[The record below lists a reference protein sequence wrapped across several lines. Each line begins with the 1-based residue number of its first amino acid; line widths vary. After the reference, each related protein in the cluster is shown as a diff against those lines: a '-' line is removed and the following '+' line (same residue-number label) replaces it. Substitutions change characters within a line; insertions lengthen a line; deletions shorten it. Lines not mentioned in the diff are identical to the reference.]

1 MNIMPLEHKITG
13 KVLFSL
19 LALHI
24 QWNCLVLRT
33 NACLVFFDNLE
44 SIISA
49 VSKDIT
55 AYHTV
60 FLTAILGG
68 TVVIIIGF
76 FAVLLCYCR

>member
-1 MNIMPLEHKITG
+1 MPLEHKITE
-13 KVLFSL
+13 KLSFSL
-19 LALHI
+19 LVLHI
-24 QWNCLVLRT
+24 KWNNLLLRT
-33 NACLVFFDNLE
+33 NACLVLFDNLE

-55 AYHTV
+55 AYHTM

>member
-1 MNIMPLEHKITG
+1 MPLEHKITE
-13 KVLFSL
+13 KLSFSL
-19 LALHI
+19 LVLHI
-24 QWNCLVLRT
+24 KWNNLFLRT
-33 NACLVFFDNLE
+33 NACLVLFDNLE

-55 AYHTV
+55 AYHTM

>member
-1 MNIMPLEHKITG
+1 MTKMPLEHKITG

-24 QWNCLVLRT
+24 KGNNLVLRT
-33 NACLVFFDNLE
+33 NACLVLFDNLE

>member
-1 MNIMPLEHKITG
+1 MFLRTNT
-13 KVLFSL
+13 
-19 LALHI
+19 
-24 QWNCLVLRT
+24 CLVL
-33 NACLVFFDNLE
+33 FDNLE

-60 FLTAILGG
+60 FLTAILGA

>member
-13 KVLFSL
+13 KVPFSL
-19 LALHI
+19 LTLHI
-24 QWNCLVLRT
+24 KWNHLVLRT
-33 NACLVFFDNLE
+33 NACLVLFDNLE

>member
-13 KVLFSL
+13 KVPFSL
-19 LALHI
+19 LARHI
-24 QWNCLVLRT
+24 KWNHLVLRT
-33 NACLVFFDNLE
+33 NASLVLFYNLE